1 MSFTVCIIKDFE
13 SAEGFR
19 EGQKYPCGF
28 ISIGKG
34 IPVRAEIPL
43 DEWTQTAEAGNLSL
57 CCYKDTLLFLSN
69 KSISKKLPRPGGVGK
84 WCENEISP
92 RGPGGPWSK

>member
-1 MSFTVCIIKDFE
+1 V
-13 SAEGFR
+13 
-19 EGQKYPCGF
+19 QKYPCGF

-69 KSISKKLPRPGGVGK
+69 KSISKKLPRPGGVDGFIV
-84 WCENEISP
+84 ENRICHSFYP
-92 RGPGGPWSK
+92 HAKGACRSG